1 MRASEQKFPIDE
13 VMSYAVAVQ
22 EYQGFVAS
30 GNGWYDH
37 EAEQQRYDNKTL
49 IMHMLEGGTDIEMP
63 QVTDE
68 HRKTGNMIVEHF
80 RTSLA
85 FKKLSDTLNNFEE
98 RVAEFIGG
106 DLVGRF
112 GVSVAA
118 SLPNSYRIDQ
128 KREEFN
134 DIMDGYRQTSEFQ
147 GSIGAKLSM
156 DVDIIDMKFLRNFGS
171 YVVTGVTDNKHI
183 IKFFWNKD
191 PDLTGVLEGKT
202 LKVIGRVK
210 THELSKYTNCNETM
224 LNYVKIIEIKG

>member
-1 MRASEQKFPIDE
+1 MVI
-13 VMSYAVAVQ
+13 
-22 EYQGFVAS
+22 S
-30 GNGWYDH
+30 GPWLVL
-37 EAEQQRYDNKTL
+37 RL
-49 IMHMLEGGTDIEMP
+49 VCP
-63 QVTDE
+63 Q
-68 HRKTGNMIVEHF
+68 
-80 RTSLA
+80 
-85 FKKLSDTLNNFEE
+85 
-98 RVAEFIGG
+98 
-106 DLVGRF
+106 
-112 GVSVAA
+112 
-118 SLPNSYRIDQ
+118 YRIDQ

-134 DIMDGYRQTSEFQ
+134 DTMDYRNIRIKVVLVKTN
-147 GSIGAKLSM
+147 M